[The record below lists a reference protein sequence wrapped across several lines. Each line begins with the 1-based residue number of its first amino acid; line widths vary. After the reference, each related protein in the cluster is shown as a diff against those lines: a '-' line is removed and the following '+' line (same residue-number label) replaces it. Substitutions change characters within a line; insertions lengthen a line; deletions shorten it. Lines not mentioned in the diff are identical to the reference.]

1 MLSEITSMEYM
12 VVKCQSIIRKLYPK
26 ADSFEADVS
35 ITSFIL

>member
-1 MLSEITSMEYM
+1 MLNETTNMEYM

-35 ITSFIL
+35 IIPFVL